1 MVDVLTLLQQF
12 LCYNNSS
19 CMQQFQQYAYKP
31 MEGIFYAVLFPIV
44 FILLFVYIIS
54 IALGTFS
61 ESKKFRILI
70 AVIVFAFIILQGWY
84 GFFISISNLWLYVLV
99 FLGFIWILVHTFI
112 GSRGSSS
119 TGKARTDGIGGGIS
133 GSNFIGSAMSRVG
146 KDLRSETKTLE
157 KEIDMAIAE
166 IKIIK
171 NAVDKG
177 DTQSWRMASSQLEK
191 IHTLRREY
199 LSMLKGPMGFKVGGK
214 FKEYEAKI
222 DQAIKDLQN
231 IQSKAPKG

>member
-12 LCYNNSS
+12 LCYNNNS

-44 FILLFVYIIS
+44 FILIFVYIIS
-54 IALGTFS
+54 IVIGTFS

-99 FLGFIWILVHTFI
+99 FLGFIWMLLHTFI
-112 GSRGSSS
+112 GSRGSS
-119 TGKARTDGIGGGIS
+119 GKARTDGLDGDIG
-133 GSNFIGSAMSRVG
+133 GSNFLGSALGRVG
-146 KDLRSETKTLE
+146 KDLRKETRTLE
-157 KEIDMAIAE
+157 KEIDMAIDE
-166 IKIIK
+166 VKIIK
-171 NAVDKG
+171 NAVERG
-177 DTQSWRMASSQLEK
+177 DTQSWRMATAHLEK
-191 IHTLRREY
+191 LHTLRREY
-199 LSMLKGPMGFKVGGK
+199 LSMLKGPMGFRVGGK

-222 DQAIKDLQN
+222 DRAIKELQN
-231 IQSKAPKG
+231 IQNKAPNN